1 MGLAPSRNVVPAGR
15 SENCSAPLGSL
26 LVEVDDK
33 GKLTVVEQDGHV
45 MESAWEN
52 FLADNNRVLEVLG
65 LAEDDHFSP
74 GQQFELEIAME
85 VDVDSLWCIN
95 VTLKPSL
102 VFLGI
107 LASLVAVMEGSD
119 SGEGTEKHL
128 CGVDSVRSAEQ
139 GWESAGAAS
148 AAMFMSLTGW
158 KFAINSSVGTMKK
171 NGSRMRAGGH
181 SVQSS
186 SLAIISCGHCIGPN
200 NTTQA
205 GDSRSAP
212 RGVLEHAHMRKGACL
227 RRTVS
232 AGVASA

>member
-1 MGLAPSRNVVPAGR
+1 
-15 SENCSAPLGSL
+15 
-26 LVEVDDK
+26 
-33 GKLTVVEQDGHV
+33 
-45 MESAWEN
+45 
-52 FLADNNRVLEVLG
+52 
-65 LAEDDHFSP
+65 
-74 GQQFELEIAME
+74 
-85 VDVDSLWCIN
+85 
-95 VTLKPSL
+95 
-102 VFLGI
+102 
-107 LASLVAVMEGSD
+107 
-119 SGEGTEKHL
+119 
-128 CGVDSVRSAEQ
+128 
-139 GWESAGAAS
+139 
-148 AAMFMSLTGW
+148 MFMSLTGW

-232 AGVASA
+232 AGVASAQTAPHKLVIPTWRLAVCSRRLMCAKAWCSGVQ